1 MRGTVAMQ
9 LVLLQLKAVQTDA
22 ASKIEI
28 QLKLFPRC
36 TSLGQIASK
45 EKTTVDAWVYCS
57 SS

>member
-1 MRGTVAMQ
+1 MQ

-45 EKTTVDAWVYCS
+45 EKTTGFAAAQVRSDQ
-57 SS
+57 